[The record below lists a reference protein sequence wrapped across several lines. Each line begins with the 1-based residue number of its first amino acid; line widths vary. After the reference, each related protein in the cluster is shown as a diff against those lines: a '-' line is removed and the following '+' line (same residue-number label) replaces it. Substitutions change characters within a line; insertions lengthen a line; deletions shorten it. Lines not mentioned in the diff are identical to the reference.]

1 MQGWPLRMWFDRFGN
16 WPPRNTGS
24 FTYRMWTSKMIV
36 PGMRRGNPVK
46 KMSPEFKKKMNE
58 QVRKVMQQ
66 FKEIQEQ
73 IKG

>member
-1 MQGWPLRMWFDRFGN
+1 
-16 WPPRNTGS
+16 
-24 FTYRMWTSKMIV
+24 MWTSKMIV